1 MDATHSTQSGSGFPY
16 QCDPLLCCGTYF
28 LTFRQSRRKLLRGRS
43 EDSPDQ
49 DDIVHL
55 PRHTD
60 NKQVICVYY
69 ADHRCIE
76 PGFVRPADPLANR
89 KARLKV
95 STSDKDARVCIL
107 AYLSWPSHNL
117 NVVSAQPW
125 DYTHDL
131 AEANQRQDSD
141 APLETDPRPM

>member
-1 MDATHSTQSGSGFPY
+1 MDATYRTQFGSSFPY
-16 QCDPLLCCGTYF
+16 QCGPLRCCCSYS
-28 LTFRQSRRKLLRGRS
+28 LTSRQSRRKLHHGWS

-49 DDIVHL
+49 DGIAHL

-60 NKQVICVYY
+60 DKQGVCVYY

-76 PGFVRPADPLANR
+76 PGFVRPADPLANHI
-89 KARLKV
+89 ARLKS
-95 STSDKDARVCIL
+95 STSDKDAGVCIL
-107 AYLSWPSHNL
+107 AYLPWPSHNL
-117 NVVSAQPW
+117 NVVSAQPL
-125 DYTHDL
+125 DHTHDL